1 MSTPPLT
8 VTAPVLRPPFRYLAI
23 EGPIGVGKTSLTR
36 RLAER
41 WSMRTLFER
50 PQDNPFLE
58 RFYRDTARYAL
69 PTQLHFALQRA
80 QQAQEIAAAHA
91 SGVALVADF
100 MTQKNDI
107 FARLTLPDDEWNLYR
122 ALSTRIDAHS
132 SASEG
137 NARGALEGSARTAPA
152 PDLVVYLQ
160 ASPEVLFARI
170 QKRAVPMELQIPDA
184 YLRALCDAYNDFF
197 YHYDRTP
204 VLTVNAE
211 HLNPLDSDADLAL
224 LVERIETMRGRK
236 EFFVKGTS
244 L

>member
-8 VTAPVLRPPFRYLAI
+8 VTAPALRPPFRYLAI
-23 EGPIGVGKTSLTR
+23 EGPIGVGKTSLAK
-36 RLAER
+36 RLAGR
-41 WSMRTLFER
+41 WSMNTLFER

-58 RFYRDTARYAL
+58 RFYRDTSRYAL
-69 PTQLHFALQRA
+69 ATQLHFAMQRA
-80 QQAQEIAAAHA
+80 QQAQEVGAAYAT
-91 SGVALVADF
+91 GTPLVADF
-100 MTQKNDI
+100 MTQKNEI
-107 FARLTLPDDEWNLYR
+107 FARLTLPDDEWQLYR
-122 ALSTRIDAHS
+122 SLAARIDAP
-132 SASEG
+132 ASEG
-137 NARGALEGSARTAPA
+137 SPRGAPS

-160 ASPEVLFARI
+160 ASPEVLFSRI
-170 QKRAVPMELQIPDA
+170 QKRAIPMELQIPDA

-224 LVERIETMRGRK
+224 LIERIETMRGRK